1 MDKPYRDYSD
11 FLAELFDGKVQK
23 LTLNAGF
30 TCPNRD
36 GTKGKGGCA
45 YCNNHSFNPSYA
57 ASTENITTQLERGRS
72 FFATK
77 YPKMKYLA
85 YFQAYTNTYAET
97 KRLVELYEEAIRPED
112 VVGLIIGTRPDCM
125 PEDLLLAL
133 KDINARK
140 KVIVEFGIESSHN
153 DTLRRVNRCHTWEES
168 TDAIIRTHDAG
179 IPTGVH
185 LIMGLPGETESM
197 MLDTVDVV
205 CRLPIATIK
214 FHHLQILKG
223 TRMATE
229 AGRIPVFGLEEYLDL
244 CVKIVNHVPTHI
256 AIERFVSSAPSDMV
270 IAPKWGLKNYQ
281 FTHLLLNRLRG
292 PMY

>member
-1 MDKPYRDYSD
+1 MDNPYRDYSD

-23 LTLNAGF
+23 LALNAGF

-197 MLDTVDVV
+197 MLDTVDAV

>member
-23 LTLNAGF
+23 LALNAGF

-36 GTKGKGGCA
+36 GTKGKGGCV

-57 ASTENITTQLERGRS
+57 ASTENITAQLERGRS
-72 FFATK
+72 FFAMK

-133 KDINARK
+133 KDINTRK

-179 IPTGVH
+179 IPTCVH

-197 MLDTVDVV
+197 MLDTVDAV

-244 CVKIVNHVPTHI
+244 CVKIVKHVPTHI